1 MPLYLINGVTL
12 DCNIHLPMPMLP
24 GAGAPDLHYQFDSY
38 AVEETAYWDEHA
50 GAAAQAIERGEDGRV
65 TLRHWGGAWATLA
78 GDKVSARSPAIFP
91 DEYLHYRVLTIL
103 LPYWQQR
110 RGFVCLHG
118 SAVACD
124 GRAVGFIAAKHSGKT
139 TLASYF
145 TQRGHAFITDDA
157 ITLEAGETRVLMH
170 PSQPE
175 LRMGAEQAE
184 TLLGSRAGLQ
194 SIVPGREAKLGVAV
208 SRLGEMQREALPTAV
223 LYLPGRRPATV
234 DDESIRI
241 EALPP
246 AKSLLAL
253 LAHPSAGPELLDTAL
268 PETMLRL
275 LPEVVRHVSVRRIEY
290 PSGFQHLPRVYAAIR
305 DDLAKL

>member
-12 DCNIHLPMPMLP
+12 DCNIPLPMPMLP
-24 GAGAPDLHYQFDSY
+24 GVGAPDLHYEFESY
-38 AVEETAYWDEHA
+38 AVDEADYWNEHT
-50 GAAAQAIERGEDGRV
+50 GAAAQAIERGEDGRI

-78 GDKVSARSPAIFP
+78 GDRVTARSPAIFP
-91 DEYLHYRVLTIL
+91 DEFIHYRVLTLL

-110 RGFVCLHG
+110 RGYVCLHG

-145 TQRGHAFITDDA
+145 TQQGHAFITDDA
-157 ITLEAGETRVLMH
+157 IALETGTTAPLMH

-184 TLLGSRAGLQ
+184 ALLGSRAGLQ
-194 SIVPGREAKLGVAV
+194 SILPGREAKLGVAV
-208 SRLGEMQREALPTAV
+208 SRLGEMQHAALPTAV
-223 LYLPGRRPATV
+223 LYLPGRRPAAAG
-234 DDESIRI
+234 DASIRI
-241 EALPP
+241 EPLSP
-246 AKSLLAL
+246 AQALLAL

-275 LPEVVRHVSVRRIEY
+275 LPEVVRQVSVRRIEY
-290 PSGFQHLPRVYAAIR
+290 PSGFHHLPRVYAAIR
-305 DDLAKL
+305 ADLAKL